1 MSKIDLQAPMIHSEE
16 VVRQHALQRLAEVF
30 RFPESSLSNEARFG
44 HELKAAPA
52 SDFKSNEFDI
62 IDDDIKDV
70 ADSLLLKKM
79 LQGVLVIRTV
89 GEYCDH
95 MVKCS
100 SLKPKEVARVLR
112 LPVEGAEQTGAAH
125 DI

>member
-1 MSKIDLQAPMIHSEE
+1 MFQIRRQVPVLHSED
-16 VVRQHALQRLAEVF
+16 VVRRYALQRLAEVF
-30 RFPESSLSNEARFG
+30 RVPESSLSNEARFG

-52 SDFKSNEFDI
+52 SDFKSNEFDV

-70 ADSLLLKKM
+70 ADRRLLKEM
-79 LQGVLVIRTV
+79 SQGVLVICTV

-95 MVKCS
+95 MVRCS

-112 LPVEGAEQTGAAH
+112 LPIQG
-125 DI
+125 